1 MEGSREEGAHFPDA
15 APEYVAHISE
25 DGERVESVETHL
37 RQVAQLAKP
46 SLSHVSRHRRIDTES
61 PNHMCASSWATT
73 RSLRRR
79 SKNTRE

>member
-37 RQVAQLAKP
+37 RQVAQLA
-46 SLSHVSRHRRIDTES
+46 STFADDFGA
-61 PNHMCASSWATT
+61 AS
-73 RSLRRR
+73 
-79 SKNTRE
+79 